1 MEITVPE
8 LSLVVLVGA
17 SGSGKST
24 FADKHFKATE
34 ILSSDACRALVSDDE
49 NDQTVTNAAF
59 EVLHYIAG
67 QRLALGKLVV
77 VDATNVQQDARR
89 GLLRLAREYHVI
101 PMAVVLDLPQ
111 GLCHERNA
119 HRTNRRLR
127 DPMSFATRFGSFAGR
142 CAR

>member
-24 FADKHFKATE
+24 FAAKHFKATE

-49 NDQTVTNAAF
+49 NDQTVTNQAF

-77 VDATNVQQDARR
+77 VDATNETPIGPIATS
-89 GLLRLAREYHVI
+89 G
-101 PMAVVLDLPQ
+101 
-111 GLCHERNA
+111 
-119 HRTNRRLR
+119 
-127 DPMSFATRFGSFAGR
+127 PMSCATRFGSFAGR
-142 CAR
+142 YAR